1 MDELVTLLTQRTGL
15 SPDQARQ
22 AIDTVLGYVKG
33 RLPTPLASQM
43 DAFLGQSAGGTTGT
57 TGTAGSSAAGAEG
70 ELGGI
75 AKELGGFLGR

>member
-15 SPDQARQ
+15 PPDKARQ

-33 RLPTPLASQM
+33 RLPAPLASQL
-43 DAFLGQSAGGTTGT
+43 DAFLGESGSGSAGA
-57 TGTAGSSAAGAEG
+57 AGASPTGAEG